1 MAINSPNVLI
11 LDSEDAAVT
20 RVGSWGSVEDAEAV
34 GGSYL
39 QSNVKG
45 DYLQFS
51 FKGSALWIRFKFGSN
66 CGKASITIDDKA
78 YPTIDLYSDLAVF
91 KYVNVAVG
99 LDENVSHTVKIGV
112 DGTKNAS
119 STDYYVN
126 VDAFMYRTTEEALSL
141 QNIEYID
148 LINVIN
154 TINRINEIKII
165 SNIANIDLIREISNV
180 GNVANI
186 SNIQNLANLSLIQK
200 ISLIQELSLVGIINE
215 IALIRK
221 IGDAP
226 WIANIGQS
234 MNGDF
239 ETGNLA
245 GWYDPAGIATV
256 TDKYPELERG
266 SKYSCNLKAS
276 SYGLIQVFTPPFP
289 LEAIVEASVETLSEN
304 PSTEQLEVMFFFTD
318 GLHLSIYMDRN
329 TIAKTWQR
337 ADIWAKLQE
346 ALWSSPANRSKHV
359 YAIWFR
365 NSGTTDGLYID
376 AVTILTLPT
385 EHMLKQKTLK
395 DLTLTVA
402 SGATAESDEA
412 GAFPVESGQTLG
424 VSLEY
429 KSNATL
435 LSASSSLTIN
445 VKLKNAD
452 GTVNQTLSYTIPAP
466 QRPGTDWAK
475 LHFYKKIPSGAAY
488 ATITATFTNAETTS
502 ITINVRNIKA
512 WPVSQTAAETRW
524 SIPREPKWIDG
535 AEVTAPA
542 AGTALASVT
551 VGASPR
557 TGRVFGVHITA
568 GEANSFQLVVGTTVV
583 KRFTLG
589 TAGTIHIV
597 LNTPLAD
604 NIPAGTTVK
613 IVNVNAGST
622 SIIYQASLL
631 YDEG

>member
-1 MAINSPNVLI
+1 LTVPVKPPIPI
-11 LDSEDAAVT
+11 PPPTVT
-20 RVGSWGSVEDAEAV
+20 VPYIFLVDAENPRVVKSGTWERIEDVEAE
-34 GGSYL
+34 GASYL
-39 QSNVKG
+39 RSKFAG
-45 DYLQFS
+45 DKISLDFN
-51 FKGSALWIRFKFGSN
+51 GTALWVRFKLTPDS
-66 CGKASITIDDKA
+66 GKAKVKVGQTEK
-78 YPTIDLYSDLAVF
+78 TLDLYSATPRFQYINLAT
-91 KYVNVAVG
+91 NLLSAQ
-99 LDENVSHTVKIGV
+99 NTVEITVTGES
-112 DGTKNAS
+112 NPS
-119 STDYYVN
+119 STDTYVC
-126 VDAFMYRTTEEALSL
+126 VDTFAYRTVEQS
-141 QNIEYID
+141 IGIHSIDYID
-148 LINVIN
+148 LINTIN
-154 TINRINEIKII
+154 TINKILGITAIDTIDTINTLNTIKRI
-165 SNIANIDLIREISNV
+165 A
-180 GNVANI
+180 
-186 SNIQNLANLSLIQK
+186 
-200 ISLIQELSLVGIINE
+200 
-215 IALIRK
+215 
-221 IGDAP
+221 DAP
-226 WIANIGQS
+226 FIANIGQS

-256 TDKYPELERG
+256 TDKYPDLTRG

-304 PSTEQLEVMFFFTD
+304 PSTEQLEVKFFFTD

-337 ADIWAKLQE
+337 ADIWAKLQA

-435 LSASSSLTIN
+435 FSASSSLTIN

-512 WPVSQTAAETRW
+512 WPVPQTAAETRW

-535 AEVTAPA
+535 AEATAPA
-542 AGTALASVT
+542 AGTALVSKT
-551 VGASPR
+551 VSAG

-613 IVNVNAGST
+613 IVNVNAAST
-622 SIIYQASLL
+622 GVVYQASLL